1 MSCEVRV
8 LELFFNEY
16 YNLDEISMIC
26 QMPIVEVKKILANYI
41 TNNIYVNIPNTR
53 V

>member
-8 LELFFNEY
+8 LKLFFNED
-16 YNLDEISMIC
+16 YNLDEISTIC

-41 TNNIYVNIPNTR
+41 TNNIYINIPNTR